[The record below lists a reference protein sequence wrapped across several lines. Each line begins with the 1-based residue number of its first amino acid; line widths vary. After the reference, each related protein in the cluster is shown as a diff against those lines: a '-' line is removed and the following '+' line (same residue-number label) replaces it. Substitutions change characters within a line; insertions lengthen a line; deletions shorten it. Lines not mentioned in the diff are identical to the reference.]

1 MSTLPANWH
10 IPLVQ
15 WLLIQPLAGLVVA
28 FTAPRAPARPATAL
42 LIVALAYSMQRSAQ
56 LYYGGTRFGA
66 PLISMCWV
74 NVLNAVDLLVLSRV
88 SFEAQKLWEL
98 AKYARAT
105 GSLAKQQQQQQ
116 QHSPHQNQNQNT
128 KQVATAR
135 ERLARLRWAL
145 NIAFNY
151 RRIDTPWEIRVLPRF
166 DAAAPEYVPSR
177 ARFLGRAVLKVAVAV
192 VVIQGCTME
201 TDDKNLGTAVALLP
215 EAREALW
222 PWANGATAAGWEE
235 FGRRMLVRAL
245 FCLSFGIVGR
255 ATIVASYNVFAIV
268 AVGLRLYEP
277 VQWPPVAG
285 SLWEGWSIRRFW
297 GITWH
302 QTFRQLLT
310 SNADF
315 LLALMRISP
324 SGRLGWTLRALLAFT
339 VSGVIHLFMDVGFG
353 VPMAKSGALWFF
365 CLQIVGVVIESIV
378 RDLFQPL
385 RARMN
390 PGVKRMIGYVWVA
403 LFMLW
408 TVPIWINP
416 ILIQLYGDGVRMM
429 SPFLCFGSRKI

>member
-15 WLLIQPLAGLVVA
+15 WLLIQPLAGIVVA

-42 LIVALAYSMQRSAQ
+42 LLIALAYSMQRSAQ

-88 SFEAQKLWEL
+88 SFEAQKLWEF
-98 AKYARAT
+98 AKYARAN
-105 GSLAKQQQQQQ
+105 GSLAKQP
-116 QHSPHQNQNQNT
+116 HSPNP
-128 KQVATAR
+128 KQQPEQTQKESASSA
-135 ERLARLRWAL
+135 RLARLRWAL

-151 RRIDTPWEIRVLPRF
+151 RRIDTPWEIRGLPRF
-166 DAAAPEYVPSR
+166 DDAVPGYVPSR
-177 ARFLGRAVLKVAVAV
+177 ARFLGRAGVKVAIAV

-201 TDDKNLGTAVALLP
+201 TDDKNLGKAVALLP
-215 EAREALW
+215 EAREALC
-222 PWANGATAAGWEE
+222 PWANGAMAAGWEE

-255 ATIVASYNVFAIV
+255 ATIIASYNVFAIV
-268 AVGLRLYEP
+268 AVGLGLDEP
-277 VQWPPVAG
+277 VKWPPVAG

-310 SNADF
+310 ANADF

-324 SGRLGWTLRALLAFT
+324 KGRLGWTLRALLAFT

-390 PGVKRMIGYVWVA
+390 PGVKRVIGYVWVA

-416 ILIQLYGDGVRMM
+416 ILIQLYSDGVRMM
-429 SPFLCFGSRKI
+429 SPFLCFGSWES

>member
-1 MSTLPANWH
+1 MSTLPPNWPTPT
-10 IPLVQ
+10 PLIQ

-42 LIVALAYSMQRSAQ
+42 LLLALAYSMQRSAQ
-56 LYYGGTRFGA
+56 LHYAGTRFGA
-66 PLISMCWV
+66 PLISMGWV

-88 SFEAQKLWEL
+88 SFEAQKLWEF
-98 AKYARAT
+98 AKYARSVD
-105 GSLAKQQQQQQ
+105 GSVAKLQVQP
-116 QHSPHQNQNQNT
+116 PHPPPT
-128 KQVATAR
+128 PKDSTSKEWVS
-135 ERLARLRWAL
+135 RLRWAL
-145 NIAFNY
+145 SIAFNY
-151 RRIDTPWEIRVLPRF
+151 RRIDTPWEIRHLPRF
-166 DAAAPEYVPSR
+166 DAAVPGYVPSR
-177 ARFLGRAVLKVAVAV
+177 ARFLVGAVVKVVVAVA
-192 VVIQGCTME
+192 VIQGCTME
-201 TDDKNLGTAVALLP
+201 TADANLGQAVALLP
-215 EAREALW
+215 EAREALL
-222 PWANGATAAGWEE
+222 PFAFADTPAGWD
-235 FGRRMLVRAL
+235 GVWRRMLLRAL

-255 ATIVASYNVFAIV
+255 ATIIASYNVGAIV
-268 AVGLRLYEP
+268 AVALGLYEP
-277 VQWPPVAG
+277 VMWPPVAG
-285 SLWEGWSIRRFW
+285 SLWEGWSVRRFW

-315 LLALMRISP
+315 LLSLLRISP

-365 CLQIVGVVIESIV
+365 CLQIVGVVIESIA
-378 RDLFQPL
+378 RDLTRPL

-416 ILIQLYGDGVRMM
+416 ILIQLYSDGVRMM
-429 SPFLCFGSRKI
+429 SPFLCFGSWKI

>member
-15 WLLIQPLAGLVVA
+15 WLLIQPLAGLAVA

-105 GSLAKQQQQQQ
+105 G
-116 QHSPHQNQNQNT
+116 
-128 KQVATAR
+128 

-166 DAAAPEYVPSR
+166 DDAAPEYVPSR
-177 ARFLGRAVLKVAVAV
+177 AGLLGRAVLHVAVAGA
-192 VVIQGCTME
+192 VIQGCTME
-201 TDDKNLGTAVALLP
+201 TEDGNLGTAVALLP

-324 SGRLGWTLRALLAFT
+324 SGRLGWTLRALVAFT

-365 CLQIVGVVIESIV
+365 CLQIVGVVIEGIV

-429 SPFLCFGSRKI
+429 SPFLCFRSWEI